1 MIDNLLT
8 PKEVASFL
16 SINYHKVLE
25 LIHRGK
31 IKSYKID
38 RQFRVSHGQLN
49 EYLTNKSYVST
60 KRSSKIYNLIFDKA

>member
-49 EYLTNKSYVST
+49 EYLTKSSH
-60 KRSSKIYNLIFDKA
+60 KPHRIHNLI